1 MSTLLLRLAA
11 PLQSWG
17 INSNF
22 DTRTTERYPSKSG
35 VVGLLAAALGVHR
48 GEDEELSR
56 LCSLRFGIRVDREGA
71 LLRDFHAA
79 HIWRPGVKHPA
90 GKDSYVTYR
99 YYLADAVFLAGME
112 SADDAFLCELDEA
125 VHHPAF
131 PLFLGR
137 RACPPTLPL
146 SLGIREGVGLRE
158 ALEQERWLAPDW
170 YQKRQKRR
178 GGEAEKLRILMDT
191 APEDRNGV
199 SVRDVPES
207 FSPYHRKYG
216 YRGVMEFYASA
227 VTGEENGKPLE
238 TETAPKETEHDPF
251 LELEGGDVPEQ
262 TGT

>member
-35 VVGLLAAALGVHR
+35 IVGLLAAALGIRR
-48 GEDEELSR
+48 GEEEKLSR
-56 LCSLRFGIRVDREGA
+56 LCAMRFGVRVDREGTI
-71 LLRDFHAA
+71 LRDFHTA
-79 HIWRPGVKHPA
+79 HSVKS
-90 GKDSYVTYR
+90 SYVTYR

-146 SLGIREGVGLRE
+146 SLGIRKGVELRE
-158 ALEQERWLAPDW
+158 ALVQEPWLAPDW

-178 GGEAEKLRILMDT
+178 GGETEKLRILMDT

-238 TETAPKETEHDPF
+238 TETAPKEAEHDPF